1 MTVQEFSDYNYEIQY
16 QMLRQQGVFLMT
28 RATKHVWVVLF
39 AFDGFYVEVAQAQGS
54 GKIRF
59 IRGFADTKGLA
70 PYLSQININ
79 PILNNY
85 L

>member
-28 RATKHVWVVLF
+28 RATRHVWVVLF
-39 AFDGFYVEVAQAQGS
+39 AFDGFYVEVAQVQDS

-59 IRGFADTKGLA
+59 IKSFAGTQRLD
-70 PYLSQININ
+70 PYLSKININ
-79 PILNNY
+79 PILNT
-85 L
+85 